1 MALAKSIQRRWRMN
15 RTTDNRNSLPSKF
28 TEVDEEE
35 VRKHSKKEVIR
46 IASHT
51 FDSKNMIWGFARVV
65 KGGGL

>member
-35 VRKHSKKEVIR
+35 VRKHSKMKSFESQATLLIR
-46 IASHT
+46 KT
-51 FDSKNMIWGFARVV
+51 
-65 KGGGL
+65 